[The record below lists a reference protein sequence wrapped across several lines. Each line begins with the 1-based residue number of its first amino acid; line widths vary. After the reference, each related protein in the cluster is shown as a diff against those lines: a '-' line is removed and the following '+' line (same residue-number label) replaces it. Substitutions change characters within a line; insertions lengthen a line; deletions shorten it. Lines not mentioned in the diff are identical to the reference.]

1 MLLCALPAPSG
12 ALHFRSVFIPLGS
25 PPRPSIHSCS
35 TIGRTRAKSAPNC
48 ADLDVVPGISIPVVV
63 GGVAGCLLAI
73 AGAVILY
80 KTWRV
85 LEVKR
90 VGRNRK
96 ELVMLGGGK
105 ARYLCWQMVASTG
118 WRLCC
123 FRAGAAAVAGAATTA
138 AFIGFDAAVEV
149 FEVCCVPEYVPVRG
163 SARACS

>member
-1 MLLCALPAPSG
+1 MAS
-12 ALHFRSVFIPLGS
+12 
-25 PPRPSIHSCS
+25 
-35 TIGRTRAKSAPNC
+35 
-48 ADLDVVPGISIPVVV
+48 
-63 GGVAGCLLAI
+63 

-105 ARYLCWQMVASTG
+105 ARCLCRKMVASTG

-138 AFIGFDAAVEV
+138 AFIGFEVAIEV
-149 FEVCCVPEYVPVRG
+149 FQVCCVPDCVPVGG
-163 SARACS
+163 SARARS